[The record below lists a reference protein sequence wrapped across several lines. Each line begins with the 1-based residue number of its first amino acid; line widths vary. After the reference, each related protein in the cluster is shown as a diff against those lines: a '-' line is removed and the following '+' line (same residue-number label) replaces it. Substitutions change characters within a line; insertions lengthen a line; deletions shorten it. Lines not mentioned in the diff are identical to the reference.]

1 MYDEENGIVRGDEFM
16 ELSLSF
22 NNADAMLIE
31 KYAAE
36 RNMSVTDFVKHAVM
50 KSVAEET
57 ERAQRSAAILA
68 MEKKKSDTAGA
79 SPASGGIQPQ
89 GALGIRTDDI
99 KNEAKKGKEEKG
111 CVLHDAWK
119 TWLAKTFGVP
129 RNGSSNEMLLAN
141 AHQAFDEFLTLTA
154 ERLGREKSQTRFFSL
169 CENIPLLARK
179 KILSTVDPRQ
189 LAVMLSGFAFG
200 DFKKDFQTMAS
211 AYNGKSDQIS
221 AESKESCIALFSPAG
236 NRSDGIRKAVVDA
249 LDAFSVVTAPM
260 VGKTNAVKI
269 FMRLAQ
275 TIPMSE
281 RQKVLLA
288 MSPQEFAEMLIHFL
302 F

>member
-1 MYDEENGIVRGDEFM
+1 M

-22 NNADAMLIE
+22 NNADARLIE
-31 KYAAE
+31 KFAAE
-36 RNMSVTDFVKHAVM
+36 HNMSVTDFVKRAVM

-57 ERAQRSAAILA
+57 ERTTRSAAILA
-68 MEKKKSDTAGA
+68 MEKKREGTVGAG
-79 SPASGGIQPQ
+79 PALGGIQPQ
-89 GALGIRTDDI
+89 RAPGVRTDDV
-99 KNEAKKGKEEKG
+99 KKGAGKGKAGEE

-141 AHQAFDEFLTLTA
+141 AHQAFDEFLELTT

-200 DFKKDFQTMAS
+200 DFKKDFQAMSA
-211 AYNGKSDQIS
+211 AYNGKSDQLS

-236 NRSDGIRKAVVDA
+236 NKSDGIRKAVIGS
-249 LDAFSVVTAPM
+249 LDEFSLVTAPM
-260 VGKTNAVKI
+260 VGRPNAMKV

-275 TIPMSE
+275 TIPASE